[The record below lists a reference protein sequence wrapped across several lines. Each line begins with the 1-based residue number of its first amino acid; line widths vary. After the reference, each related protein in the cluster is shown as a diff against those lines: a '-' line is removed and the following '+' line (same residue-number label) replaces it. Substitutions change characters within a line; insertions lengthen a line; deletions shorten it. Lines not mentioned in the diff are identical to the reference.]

1 MSVSQN
7 PNVAYCLNQPYARIF
22 PSPIVSKRAP
32 LTTDKAQIGTVWV
45 QSSANSAWIL
55 TSIVANSATWEAVS
69 GGGGSFSTLTV
80 TGNSTLGSAAG
91 STVTL
96 GNLSGATEVLV
107 DSGTAGTTFNSS
119 GEIGFISTL
128 TGTIAVSLQATDASG
143 QIYLGSGG
151 LTTIDGV
158 GGVLIESTNAAL
170 TLSSGTGTI
179 AISGDATNTT
189 VGLGTGAGAKLVTVG
204 STTTSS
210 TLTLKTPTG
219 TPVVAANGLT
229 ATVGNI
235 TATNGNIVL
244 STATNLIQLPGPVN
258 IMSGAGAPSAGLALH
273 VGDMYINT
281 TAASA
286 TTRIYVATAASN
298 WTNVTCAA

>member
-22 PSPIVSKRAP
+22 PSPIVVKRAP
-32 LTTDKAQIGTVWV
+32 LTTDKAQIGTIWV

-55 TSIVANSATWEAVS
+55 TSIVANSATWEAIS
-69 GGGGSFSTLTV
+69 GAGGSFSTLTV
-80 TGNSTLGSAAG
+80 TGNSTLGSASG
-91 STVTL
+91 STATL
-96 GNLSGATEVLV
+96 GNLSGATAVV
-107 DSGTAGTTFNSS
+107 VNSGTGNTVFDSTAEIEFTAGTTF
-119 GEIGFISTL
+119 
-128 TGTIAVSLQATDASG
+128 AVTATAND
-143 QIYLGSGG
+143 I
-151 LTTIDGV
+151 TF
-158 GGVLIESTNAAL
+158 
-170 TLSSGTGTI
+170 
-179 AISGDATNTT
+179 
-189 VGLGTGAGAKLVTVG
+189 
-204 STTTSS
+204 TTTSS
-210 TLTLKTPTG
+210 TDAGSIALTSLAGGIQLDSALGTSITTTNATLALISGTGAINVGTDAHAHAVTLGNVTAGTTVILNTPTG
-219 TPVVAANGLT
+219 TAVTAANGLT

-286 TTRIYVATAASN
+286 TTRIYVATAAST